1 METIDLTLA
10 PPRRWSDELGGIRW
24 LPRIIDKARA
34 ALAGRLGSYL
44 YGQSPGDENLLRIL
58 GTDYP
63 TFTQIVKYAPDDAAV
78 LAALEARFPEG
89 VARARRWTSRPLP
102 PVFRPLT
109 WMLDFDDGYIDGPL
123 APVRAPIRALYRLVA
138 GGLRAVRKNAAK
150 EAL

>member
-44 YGQSPGDENLLRIL
+44 YGQSPGDENLLHIL

-63 TFTQIVKYAPDDAAV
+63 TFTTIVKEAPDDAAV
-78 LAALEARFPEG
+78 LAALEERFPEG

-102 PVFRPLT
+102 LLFRPLI
-109 WMLDFDDGYIDGPL
+109 WMLDFDDGYVDGPL
-123 APVRAPIRALYRLVA
+123 APVRKPIQALYNVLAGTLRAL
-138 GGLRAVRKNAAK
+138 RKNAAK
-150 EAL
+150 DAL

>member
-1 METIDLTLA
+1 MEPIDLTLA

-34 ALAGRLGSYL
+34 ALGGRLGSYL

-63 TFTQIVKYAPDDAAV
+63 TFTLIVKAAPDDAAV
-78 LAALEARFPEG
+78 LAALEERFPEG

-102 PVFRPLT
+102 LPFRPLT

-123 APVRAPIRALYRLVA
+123 APVRKPIRALYGVVA
-138 GGLRAVRKNAAK
+138 GMLRAVRKNAAK
-150 EAL
+150 EVL

>member
-1 METIDLTLA
+1 MEPIDLTLV

-34 ALAGRLGSYL
+34 ALGGRLGSYL
-44 YGQSPGDENLLRIL
+44 YGQSPGDEILLRLL

-63 TFTQIVKYAPDDAAV
+63 TFTRIVRAAPDDAAV
-78 LAALEARFPEG
+78 LAALEERFPDG
-89 VARARRWTSRPLP
+89 VARARRWTTRPVP
-102 PVFRPLT
+102 PMLRAAT

-123 APVRAPIRALYRLVA
+123 APVRKPIQTLYTLVARSLRAL
-138 GGLRAVRKNAAK
+138 RKNAAK